1 MKIHLKTIFK
11 RGILDKSI
19 LYNFSHLTIFNALNA
34 VIPILVLP
42 YLIRV
47 LGVEKYGVVIF
58 AQAVVSYLVIIVSF
72 GFNLYATKLI
82 SENRESNSKI
92 EEIFNSV
99 IIIKGCLVLLSF
111 LVLLV
116 LVNFIPS
123 WNENKW
129 VFYFTIYL
137 CIHEWL
143 FPIWYYQGIENM
155 KHIVIINL
163 INKLIFI
170 FLMIFMITDS
180 SHFVR
185 VPIFYL
191 IGSIVGL
198 LYSYWITHKRHNL
211 KFKIITDNVL
221 IKKYIS
227 NAFQYFITAFSIS
240 IYSKANRVLAGI
252 VLGVNYVTYVD
263 IVEKMI
269 DVLKLPQT
277 IIIQSFFPS
286 LSKHKSIRQ
295 FKRMVIICAVVSMI
309 SFFSIFFGVDL
320 VVLIL
325 EKVTSKML
333 SPIKTIVLF
342 WIFLI
347 PITSLNTCL
356 HTGYLI
362 PWGHIKSSRNIIFK
376 SLIVFGSLIIA
387 GIALKLYNL
396 YAILMLPLLCEGF
409 VLVYSITKINLK
421 IKLYE

>member
-47 LGVEKYGVVIF
+47 LGVEKYGIVVF

-82 SENRESNSKI
+82 SENRESKSKI
-92 EEIFNSV
+92 EEIFNAT

-111 LVLLV
+111 LILLI
-116 LVNFIPS
+116 LINFIPG

-163 INKLIFI
+163 INKLVFI

-269 DVLKLPQT
+269 AMFNLPQF
-277 IIIQSFFPS
+277 IIIQSFFPL
-286 LSKHKSIRQ
+286 LSKEKKLTQ
-295 FKRMVIICAVVSMI
+295 FKKMTMICIVFSII
-309 SFFSIFFGVDL
+309 SFVLVFFGVDL
-320 VVLIL
+320 IILIL
-325 EKVTSKML
+325 ETTTSKTL
-333 SPIKTIVLF
+333 SPIKIIVLF
-342 WIFLI
+342 WAFLI
-347 PITSLNTCL
+347 PITSLNTCI
-356 HTGYLI
+356 HTGYLV

-376 SLIVFGSLIIA
+376 TLIIFGLLIIT
-387 GIALKLYNL
+387 GITLKLYNL
-396 YAILMLPLLCEGF
+396 YAILILPLLCGGF